1 MAGPPYIREIHSD
14 PSSLDGYLPGQVDD
28 RSEVLNAGF
37 TPPQRTNIYDRSK
50 AVSAVNVGFTY
61 IYIRLKPQYSPR
73 KLLLL
78 YFIK

>member
-1 MAGPPYIREIHSD
+1 MILMAGPPYIREIHSD

-61 IYIRLKPQYSPR
+61 IYI
-73 KLLLL
+73 
-78 YFIK
+78 FV